1 MLRQMGATRELWS
14 WREKRR
20 AWWTMTR
27 KLWNILL
34 METPSSRAQRWAVTR
49 KLRNIL
55 LMETPL
61 KSGSTWRSDH
71 TFVFWVLSFWPLH
84 IAMMKTMN
92 LSFPPRYW
100 LKFCNCEDCQT
111 KCDLNPKVL
120 FKFRRLSCY
129 NKYVQRLQCYAQC
142 KNYSAKVVRQSGPY
156 FLPIL
161 RNK

>member
-1 MLRQMGATRELWS
+1 MWEKKKYWPMLRQMGATRELWS

-27 KLWNILL
+27 KLW
-34 METPSSRAQRWAVTR
+34 
-49 KLRNIL
+49 NIL